1 MAIIAEFDIPAEA
14 VPLGSV
20 LDQLPD
26 VRIELE
32 RVVPAN
38 DAALPFFWIF
48 GDDPDDFVDLAER
61 EPEIAELRVLTEV
74 GNTVLIEAEWKPRA
88 EIIAGIKQLQATILD
103 AVGTSEGWE
112 FQIRAT
118 DRNRLLEFQRIFGD
132 QDVPVTLNRI
142 YDTDELAH
150 PDDPLT
156 DGQTEL
162 LLEAYQ
168 IGYFDD
174 PRQATQGDLAER
186 FGISSRAVS
195 KQLRRGMGNLI
206 SSNLVD
212 STDKEES

>member
-1 MAIIAEFDIPAEA
+1 MAIVAEFDIPAEA

-20 LDQLPD
+20 FEQLPD

-61 EPEIAELRVLTEV
+61 EPEIAELHVLAEV
-74 GNTVLIEAEWKPRA
+74 GNTVLIRAKWRTRA
-88 EIIAGIKQLQATILD
+88 EIIEGIKQLRATILD
-103 AVGTSEGWE
+103 ASGTAEGWE
-112 FQIRAT
+112 FQVRAT
-118 DRNRLLEFQRIFGD
+118 ERHRLLEFQRVFGE
-132 QDVPVTLNRI
+132 QDIPVTLNRI
-142 YDTDELAH
+142 YETAELTN
-150 PDDPLT
+150 PDGPLT
-156 DGQTEL
+156 DGQKEL

-168 IGYFDD
+168 IGYFND

-186 FGISSRAVS
+186 FDISSRAVS
-195 KQLRRGMGNLI
+195 KQLRRGTRNLI

-212 STDKEES
+212 TPRENP